1 MGSTVDPIRFVFDS
15 FALIG
20 YLENEP
26 FAGSIQ
32 DILRSAR
39 QKQCRLFLHAIHLGE
54 AYYITRREKGPQN
67 ADLAYI
73 RIKRFPLTFI
83 ETIDETLLLKA
94 ASLKADYPISYADAF
109 AAAVAIIHDAALL
122 TGDPEF
128 KPLARKANLAIHWLK
143 R

>member
-1 MGSTVDPIRFVFDS
+1 MGSAADPNRFVFDS

-26 FAGSIQ
+26 FAESIQ

-39 QKQCRLFLHAIHLGE
+39 QKQCRLFLHAVQLGE
-54 AYYITRREKGPQN
+54 VYYITRREKGPQN
-67 ADLAYI
+67 ADLAYSRI
-73 RIKRFPLTFI
+73 RRFPLTLI

-94 ASLKADYPISYADAF
+94 ASLKADHPISYADGF

-122 TGDPEF
+122 TRDPEF
-128 KPLARKANLAIHWLK
+128 KTLERKANLAIQWLK